1 MVFPR
6 LRRFH
11 APENPDYKIITRGM
25 WMQEIEKLKVLQSAR
40 ESLKSRT
47 KQKEQE
53 RKAENQT
60 ETACP
65 ECGSRQL
72 VHDHER
78 AELVCQSCGLVI
90 DNDFIDRGPE
100 WRAFNADQRTNRSRV
115 GAPMT
120 LTIHDKGLS
129 TMIDWRN
136 RDSVRQGHLLQE
148 PGPALPSP
156 QVAATDPC
164 QQRNRA
170 EPCVRTLGTG
180 PHGLRT
186 GPTAEHP

>member
-1 MVFPR
+1 
-6 LRRFH
+6 
-11 APENPDYKIITRGM
+11 
-25 WMQEIEKLKVLQSAR
+25 MQEIEKLKVLQSER
-40 ESLKSRT
+40 EALKSCS

-53 RKAENQT
+53 KNAENQT

-72 VHDHER
+72 VHDYER

-90 DNDFIDRGPE
+90 DDDIIDRGPE
-100 WRAFNADQRTNRSRV
+100 WRAFDPDQWMKRSRV

-136 RDSVRQGHLLQE
+136 RDSYGK
-148 PGPALPSP
+148 AISYK
-156 QVAATDPC
+156 
-164 QQRNRA
+164 NRA
-170 EPCVRTLGTG
+170 QLYRLRKWQRRIRVSNATERKTLRSHSRNWTAWPPHWACRGICVRPQLWSTVTRST
-180 PHGLRT
+180 RT
-186 GPTAEHP
+186 

>member
-60 ETACP
+60 ETAFP
-65 ECGSRQL
+65 ECGSRQP

-78 AELVCQSCGLVI
+78 AELVCQSGGLVI
-90 DNDFIDRGPE
+90 DNDFIDRGPSGVCLTP
-100 WRAFNADQRTNRSRV
+100 RTTGPV

-120 LTIHDKGLS
+120 LTITIRSLHYDPLAQPGLLRKGLS
-129 TMIDWRN
+129 
-136 RDSVRQGHLLQE
+136 SKAA
-148 PGPALPSP
+148 PALPSP